1 MSEIASRTLH
11 RVVFRAISLAGT
23 LVVLP
28 FAVAGR
34 RTHR

>member
-1 MSEIASRTLH
+1 MSEFASRTLH
-11 RVVFRAISLAGT
+11 HLVFRAISLAGN

-28 FAVAGR
+28 FAVVGR

>member
-11 RVVFRAISLAGT
+11 LVIFRAISLAGS

-28 FAVAGR
+28 FAIVGR

>member
-1 MSEIASRTLH
+1 MGEIASRTLH
-11 RVVFRAISLAGT
+11 QVAVRAISLAGS

-28 FAVAGR
+28 FAVVGR

>member
-1 MSEIASRTLH
+1 MSDTLDRALH
-11 RVVFRAISLAGT
+11 VVVFRAISLAGN

-28 FAVAGR
+28 FALAGR